1 MTGAYTIGLDL
12 GTTNCK
18 AVALDVDGSLLGL
31 TSSEHRLYTPQSG
44 WGEQRAEEV
53 WAGVLAVLS
62 SLAHQIPARAV
73 AGICLSGAMHS
84 SLAVDAVGN
93 PLAPA
98 LTWAD
103 LRSAAQV
110 PELRRRCDAH
120 ALYLRTGCPLVY
132 LYHPAKLN
140 WWHTH
145 MPEVAGRAARF
156 VLVKDWVLYCLTG
169 VWAAD
174 FSTSSATGLLDIRRL
189 EWDAEALEL
198 AGVTPQQLPPLI
210 SPGAMAG
217 GLLPEVARAVGL
229 TAGLPV
235 IAGAS
240 DGGLAN
246 LGSGAA
252 APGQSVIT
260 VGTSGAVRR
269 LVAQPLL
276 DECER
281 TWCYLLAEKRWFA
294 GGAINNGGLALQWVR
309 ERFYPELAGEAGY
322 ERLFAEA
329 ASVPAGAEGVLLLPY
344 FAGERNPHWDPAAR
358 ALLVGL
364 GLEHGR
370 AHVAR
375 AVLEGVAFCLADV
388 WQALEERRSITTE
401 GIAEQSALQRYPG
414 RTGNTE
420 DRSGLKAEESG
431 NVRFTEAGEVVARL
445 DSTIHLTGRITGSPL
460 WMQILADVLGERLAP
475 VEAADASAVG
485 AAMLGQWALG
495 LVSSLE
501 EAAGRVNPGE
511 IIEPDMP
518 RHAAYARQHKRWQSL
533 YALAFESLDSLTS
546 GSQG

>member
-1 MTGAYTIGLDL
+1 
-12 GTTNCK
+12 
-18 AVALDVDGSLLGL
+18 
-31 TSSEHRLYTPQSG
+31 
-44 WGEQRAEEV
+44 
-53 WAGVLAVLS
+53 
-62 SLAHQIPARAV
+62 
-73 AGICLSGAMHS
+73 
-84 SLAVDAVGN
+84 
-93 PLAPA
+93 
-98 LTWAD
+98 
-103 LRSAAQV
+103 
-110 PELRRRCDAH
+110 
-120 ALYLRTGCPLVY
+120 
-132 LYHPAKLN
+132 
-140 WWHTH
+140 
-145 MPEVAGRAARF
+145 MPEVAGCAARF
-156 VLVKDWVLYCLTG
+156 VLVKDWVLYRLTG

-198 AGVTPQQLPPLI
+198 AGVTSQQLPPLV

-217 GLLPEVARAVGL
+217 GLLPEVARVVGL
-229 TAGLPV
+229 PAGLPV

-240 DGGLAN
+240 DGALAN

-276 DECER
+276 DEGER

-309 ERFYPELAGEAGY
+309 ERFYPELAGDAGY
-322 ERLFAEA
+322 ERLFVEA

-344 FAGERNPHWDPAAR
+344 FAGERNPHWDPDAR
-358 ALLVGL
+358 ARLVGL

-401 GIAEQSALQRYPG
+401 GAE
-414 RTGNTE
+414 NTE
-420 DRSGLKAEESG
+420 DRRGVNAEEAE

-445 DSTIHLTGRITGSPL
+445 DSSIHLTGGITRSPL

-475 VEAADASAVG
+475 VEAADASAAG

-495 LVSSLE
+495 QVGSLE
-501 EAAGRVNPGE
+501 EAAGRVKPGE

-518 RHAAYARQHKRWQSL
+518 RHAAYARQHKRWQSV

-546 GSQG
+546 GS

>member
-1 MTGAYTIGLDL
+1 MSDAYTIGLDL

-18 AVALDVDGSLLGL
+18 AVALDADGSLLGSA
-31 TSSEHRLYTPQSG
+31 SSEHRLYTPQSG
-44 WGEQRAEEV
+44 WGEQRAEDV
-53 WAGVLAVLS
+53 WAGALAVLS
-62 SLAHQIPARAV
+62 SLTQQIPGRAA

-84 SLAVDAVGN
+84 SLAVDAAGD

-103 LRSAAQV
+103 LRSATQV

-145 MPEVAGRAARF
+145 MPAVADRAARF
-156 VLVKDWVLYCLTG
+156 TLVKDWVLYRLTG

-174 FSTSSATGLLDIRRL
+174 FSTSSATGLLDICRL

-198 AGVTPQQLPPLI
+198 AGVTPQQLPPLV
-210 SPGAMAG
+210 SPGARIG
-217 GLLPEVARAVGL
+217 GLLPEAARAAGL
-229 TAGLPV
+229 PVGLPV

-276 DECER
+276 DEGER

-358 ALLVGL
+358 ALLVGM

-388 WQALEERRSITTE
+388 WQALEEKRNITTE
-401 GIAEQSALQRYPG
+401 GIAEHPG
-414 RTGNTE
+414 RIQDIQDAQDKGRGFN
-420 DRSGLKAEESG
+420 LKG
-431 NVRFTEAGEVVARL
+431 GEVAKEGSKEIGEEAALVDAP
-445 DSTIHLTGRITGSPL
+445 IHLTGGITRSAL
-460 WMQILADVLGERLAP
+460 WIQILADVLGERLAP
-475 VEAADASAVG
+475 VETADASAIG

-495 LVSSLE
+495 QAGSLE
-501 EAAGRVNPGE
+501 EAAGRVKPGE
-511 IIEPDMP
+511 IIAPDRP
-518 RHAAYARQHKRWQSL
+518 RHVAYARQHKRWQRL
-533 YALAFESLDSLTS
+533 YEQLKLSSNHSA
-546 GSQG
+546 

>member
-18 AVALDVDGSLLGL
+18 AVALDADGGLLGSA
-31 TSSEHRLYTPQSG
+31 SSEHRLYTPQSG
-44 WGEQRAEEV
+44 WGEQRAEDV
-53 WAGVLAVLS
+53 WAGALAVLS
-62 SLAHQIPARAV
+62 SLAQQIPARAA

-84 SLAVDAVGN
+84 SLAVDGAGN

-132 LYHPAKLN
+132 LYHPAKLH
-140 WWHTH
+140 WWHTQ
-145 MPEVAGRAARF
+145 MPEVARRAARF
-156 VLVKDWVLYCLTG
+156 ALVKDWVLYRLTG

-174 FSTSSATGLLDIRRL
+174 LSTSSATGLLDIRRL

-198 AGVTPQQLPPLI
+198 AGVTPQQLPPLV
-210 SPGAMAG
+210 SPRTIVG
-217 GLLPEVARAVGL
+217 GLLAEVARAVAL
-229 TAGLPV
+229 PAGLPV

-276 DECER
+276 NER
-281 TWCYLLAEKRWFA
+281 ELTWCYLLAEKRWFA

-322 ERLFAEA
+322 ERLFAEG

-358 ALLVGL
+358 ARLVGL

-375 AVLEGVAFCLADV
+375 AMLEGVAFCLADV
-388 WQALEERRSITTE
+388 WQALEAT
-401 GIAEQSALQRYPG
+401 P
-414 RTGNTE
+414 
-420 DRSGLKAEESG
+420 
-431 NVRFTEAGEVVARL
+431 L
-445 DSTIHLTGRITGSPL
+445 DAPIHLTGGITRSAL
-460 WMQILADVLGERLAP
+460 WMLILADVLGERLAP
-475 VEAADASAVG
+475 VEAADASAAG

-495 LVSSLE
+495 QVGSLE
-501 EAAGRVNPGE
+501 EAAGRVKPSE
-511 IIEPDMP
+511 IIAPDLP
-518 RHAAYARQHKRWQSL
+518 RHAAYVKQHKRWQSI
-533 YALAFESLDSLTS
+533 YAIAFESLDSLTS
-546 GSQG
+546 SSSGEPSGN

>member
-1 MTGAYTIGLDL
+1 MTGANTIGLDL

-18 AVALDVDGSLLGL
+18 AVALDADGSLLGSA
-31 TSSEHRLYTPQSG
+31 SSEHRLYTPQSG
-44 WGEQRAEEV
+44 WGEQRAEDV
-53 WAGVLAVLS
+53 WAGALAALS
-62 SLAHQIPARAV
+62 SLAQQIPARA
-73 AGICLSGAMHS
+73 ATGICLSGAMHS
-84 SLAVDAVGN
+84 SLAVDGAGN

-110 PELRRRCDAH
+110 PELRGRCDAH

-132 LYHPAKLN
+132 LYHPAKLH
-140 WWHTH
+140 WWHTQ
-145 MPEVAGRAARF
+145 MPEVASRAARF
-156 VLVKDWVLYCLTG
+156 ALVKDWVLYRLTG

-198 AGVTPQQLPPLI
+198 AGVTPQQLPPLV
-210 SPGAMAG
+210 SPCTIVGM
-217 GLLPEVARAVGL
+217 LLPEVARAVGL
-229 TAGLPV
+229 PAGLPV

-276 DECER
+276 DERER

-358 ALLVGL
+358 AMLVGL

-388 WQALEERRSITTE
+388 WQALEDRRNVATE
-401 GIAEQSALQRYPG
+401 DKEDRSGFIAEGSAQQSAPQGYPG
-414 RTGNTE
+414 RTEN
-420 DRSGLKAEESG
+420 KEEIEERAVNSP
-431 NVRFTEAGEVVARL
+431 
-445 DSTIHLTGRITGSPL
+445 IHLTGGITRSAL

-475 VEAADASAVG
+475 VEAADASAAG
-485 AAMLGQWALG
+485 AAMLGQCALG
-495 LVSSLE
+495 QIGSLE
-501 EAAGRVNPGE
+501 EAAGRVKPGE
-511 IIEPDMP
+511 IVAPDLP
-518 RHAAYARQHKRWQSL
+518 RHAAYIKQHKRWQGL
-533 YALAFESLDSLTS
+533 YEKMKVRPVIRT
-546 GSQG
+546 

>member
-18 AVALDVDGSLLGL
+18 AVALDADGSLLGL
-31 TSSEHRLYTPQSG
+31 ASSEHRLYTPQSG
-44 WGEQRAEEV
+44 WGEQRAEDV
-53 WAGVLAVLS
+53 WAGALAVLS
-62 SLAHQIPARAV
+62 SLAQQIPGRVA

-84 SLAVDAVGN
+84 SLAVGAAGD

-132 LYHPAKLN
+132 LYHPAKLH

-156 VLVKDWVLYCLTG
+156 ALVKDWVLYRLTG

-174 FSTSSATGLLDIRRL
+174 FSTASATGLLDIRRL

-198 AGVTPQQLPPLI
+198 AGVTPLQLPPLV
-210 SPGAMAG
+210 SPRTMVG

-229 TAGLPV
+229 PVDLPV

-276 DECER
+276 DEGER

-322 ERLFAEA
+322 ERLFVEA
-329 ASVPAGAEGVLLLPY
+329 ASVPAGAGGVLLLPY

-358 ALLVGL
+358 ALMVGL

-388 WQALEERRSITTE
+388 WQALEERRNVATVDKQDRSGFMAE
-401 GIAEQSALQRYPG
+401 GIAQHPG
-414 RTGNTE
+414 RTEN
-420 DRSGLKAEESG
+420 KAEMEERAVNSP
-431 NVRFTEAGEVVARL
+431 
-445 DSTIHLTGRITGSPL
+445 IHLTGGITRSAL

-475 VEAADASAVG
+475 VEAADASAIG
-485 AAMLGQWALG
+485 AAMLAQWALG
-495 LVSSLE
+495 QVGSLE
-501 EAAGRVNPGE
+501 EAAERLKPGE
-511 IIEPDMP
+511 ILLPDMP
-518 RHAAYARQHKRWQSL
+518 CHAAYAKQHKRWQGL
-533 YALAFESLDSLTS
+533 YEQLEYRPVIRLEENRS
-546 GSQG
+546 

>member
-1 MTGAYTIGLDL
+1 MSGTYTIGLDL

-18 AVALDVDGSLLGL
+18 AVALDADGSLLGSA
-31 TSSEHRLYTPQSG
+31 SSEHHLYTPQSG
-44 WGEQRAEEV
+44 WGEQRAEDV
-53 WAGVLAVLS
+53 WAGALAVLS
-62 SLAHQIPARAV
+62 SLAQQIPGRAA

-84 SLAVDAVGN
+84 SLAVDAAGD

-140 WWHTH
+140 WWHTQ
-145 MPEVAGRAARF
+145 MPAVAARAARF
-156 VLVKDWVLYCLTG
+156 TLVKDWVLYRLTG

-198 AGVTPQQLPPLI
+198 AGVTPQQLPPLV
-210 SPGAMAG
+210 SPGARVG
-217 GLLPEVARAVGL
+217 GLLPEAARAVGL
-229 TAGLPV
+229 PAGLPV

-269 LVAQPLL
+269 LVEQPLM
-276 DECER
+276 DEGER

-344 FAGERNPHWDPAAR
+344 FAGERNPHWNPAAR
-358 ALLVGL
+358 AMLVGL
-364 GLEHGR
+364 GLEHRR

-375 AVLEGVAFCLADV
+375 AALEGVAFCLADV
-388 WQALEERRSITTE
+388 WQALE
-401 GIAEQSALQRYPG
+401 AAP
-414 RTGNTE
+414 
-420 DRSGLKAEESG
+420 
-431 NVRFTEAGEVVARL
+431 L
-445 DSTIHLTGRITGSPL
+445 DSPIHLTGGITRSAL

-475 VEAADASAVG
+475 VEAADASAIG

-495 LVSSLE
+495 QAGSLE
-501 EAAGRVNPGE
+501 EAAGRVKPGE
-511 IIEPDMP
+511 IIAPDRQ
-518 RHAAYARQHKRWQSL
+518 RHAAYARQHKRWQKI
-533 YALAFESLDSLTS
+533 YPLAFENPDGPIS
-546 GSQG
+546 GNSREPGGN